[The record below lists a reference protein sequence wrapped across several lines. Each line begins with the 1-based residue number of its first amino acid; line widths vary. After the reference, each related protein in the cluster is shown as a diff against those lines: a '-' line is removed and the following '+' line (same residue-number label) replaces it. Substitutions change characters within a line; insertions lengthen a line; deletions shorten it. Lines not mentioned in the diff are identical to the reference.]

1 MTPGHGAMRRDLG
14 FSLVELLVVLAALA
28 ILVSLASPSYQDVVR
43 KARRA
48 DARTA
53 LLDAA
58 QRLERCHTRHGSY
71 DHEHCTVPAISPDG
85 FYRIIEPDPR
95 GALSFRL
102 RAVPTGSQAADAVAC
117 GFLEIDH
124 RGQRTHSGVAAA
136 GCW

>member
-1 MTPGHGAMRRDLG
+1 MTLGHGAIRRDPG

-28 ILVSLASPSYQDVVR
+28 ILASLAWPSYQDAVR

-71 DHEHCTVPAISPDG
+71 DHEHCTVPATSPDG

-102 RAVPTGSQAADAVAC
+102 RAVPTGAQAADAKSCA
-117 GFLEIDH
+117 FLELDH
-124 RGQRTHSGVAAA
+124 RGQRTSSGAAAA